1 MKRIFNLTI
10 AISFILI
17 FCISC
22 GTKENVKTPSSTS
35 GSSTDNSGVSSGVS
49 DTTTGNSSD
58 DSNNPVDNNN
68 NAGDIN
74 PDNPQAE
81 EEYTFIA
88 KVLDLKEG
96 LLIAPSEESNEYKSS
111 DKISVHTNN
120 TKFYD
125 KEGNEITIDDLK
137 VGDGI
142 SIVYN
147 GAIMESYPA
156 QIGAISITLTE
167 DKELLEVYKAVIDDI
182 YQEDSGLNS
191 DISVIALDLEDL
203 KDLSEEE
210 LMRLVEMVKESYS
223 IDVMKTTYKELIEQ
237 GLVDEDK
244 LYFEKGILIK
254 IIEPK
259 YDRDKM
265 LLTYGIE
272 KWRSGLGAIGSNEAS
287 AQYENGKWK
296 ITKENMW
303 IS

>member
-1 MKRIFNLTI
+1 MKRILNLTI
-10 AISFILI
+10 AITFILI

-22 GTKENVKTPSSTS
+22 GTKESVNTPSNSTGNGTGTS
-35 GSSTDNSGVSSGVS
+35 SNNNDPGIDDSTDSNTDTNSGDV
-49 DTTTGNSSD
+49 
-58 DSNNPVDNNN
+58 
-68 NAGDIN
+68 N

-81 EEYTFIA
+81 EEYTFTA
-88 KVLDLKEG
+88 KILETEKG
-96 LLIAPSEESNEYKSS
+96 LLISPDEETNESKSS
-111 DKISVHTNN
+111 DKIVAHTTDD

-125 KEGNEITIDDLK
+125 MNGNEISIDKLE
-137 VGDGI
+137 VGDRI
-142 SIVYN
+142 SVVYN
-147 GAIMESYPA
+147 GIIMESYPA
-156 QIGAISITLTE
+156 QINAISITLTE
-167 DKELLEVYKAVIDDI
+167 NKELIEAYKAIIDDI
-182 YQEDSGLNS
+182 YQEDNGLNS
-191 DISVIALDLEDL
+191 DISIIALDLKDI

-210 LMRLVEMVKESYS
+210 LGTLVEMVKESYD
-223 IDVMKTTYKELIEQ
+223 IDVMKATYEELIEQ

-244 LYFEKGILIK
+244 LYFETGILIR

-259 YDRDKM
+259 YDKDKK